1 MEPMVRAKITGTG
14 SFAPAR
20 RRTNLDLEKFIDTS
34 DEWISSRTGIKER
47 RVADDG
53 IGCSDLATEAGNR
66 ALEAAGCQPEEI
78 DMVITGTVTPDYRLP
93 SCACEVQAKMGLTN
107 AVAFDVV
114 AACAGFITG
123 LSIASTFIETG
134 RHKKILVIGAEK
146 LSSITSL
153 TDRTTAILFG
163 DGAGAAVVEP
173 SHDGRGIQSFY
184 MKSDG
189 NLRDTLWIPS
199 GGSMSPVTKDFAFD
213 GSDMI
218 NMSGGDIFKVAVRA
232 MSDASLRVL
241 EAAGVSS
248 DQLRWIV
255 PHQANIRIIEAIAK
269 RLKVGM
275 DRVIVN
281 IHKYGNT
288 SAGSVPLALDE
299 TFRAGKIK
307 EGDYILLVAF
317 GGGVIWGATLIKW

>member
-1 MEPMVRAKITGTG
+1 MELKVRAKITGTG
-14 SFAPAR
+14 SFAPEKR
-20 RRTNLDLEKFIDTS
+20 MTNKDLEAYLDTS
-34 DEWISSRTGIKER
+34 DEWISSMTGIKER
-47 RVADDG
+47 RIAADG
-53 IGCSDLATEAGNR
+53 IGCSDLAVEAGQR
-66 ALEAAGCQPEEI
+66 ALEAAGCQPKEI

-93 SCACEVQAKMGLTN
+93 SCACEVQAKMGLVN

-114 AACAGFITG
+114 AACAGFISG
-123 LSIASTFIETG
+123 LSIASTFIETY

-146 LSSITSL
+146 LSSITNYH
-153 TDRTTAILFG
+153 DRATAILFG
-163 DGAGAAVVEP
+163 DGAGAAVVEA
-173 SHDGRGIQSFY
+173 SHNGSGIQASY

-189 NLRDTLWIPS
+189 RLRDSLWIPS
-199 GGSMSPVTKDFAFD
+199 GGSMSPVKKNFDFD
-213 GSDMI
+213 GSEFI
-218 NMSGGDIFKVAVRA
+218 NMSGQDIFKTAVRE
-232 MSDASLRVL
+232 MSGACVKVL
-241 EAAGVSS
+241 DEAGVSA
-248 DQLRWIV
+248 DQLKWII

-299 TFRAGKIK
+299 TYRAGKIS

-317 GGGVIWGATLIKW
+317 GGGLIWGATLIKW